1 MRGIVLSGLLLIST
15 IALADILFEDDFND
29 GNADGWMEIVP
40 EATYEVNA
48 DLRYEF
54 SFDGPEN
61 VDAISANYDGPGY
74 MTVPDYSV
82 RAEAIAHDPCDE
94 IAIILRGSS
103 EDTTGYFGMLRFD
116 IGEASIR
123 RLGAGPSWIVLAS
136 TSLNL
141 VYEQSYWIRFECLGN
156 MLYMKTWQ
164 GAIEDEPEEW
174 LLSVEDETYTDPGF
188 FALMAAA
195 YGGGSYDGEF
205 DNVCVT
211 APTQYFEHLTWGF
224 IKATS
229 LP

>member
-1 MRGIVLSGLLLIST
+1 MRCLVLSGLLLIST

-29 GNADGWMEIVP
+29 SNADGWLEIEP
-40 EATYEVNA
+40 DATYEANA

-61 VDAISANYDGPGY
+61 VDAVSANYDGPGY

-94 IAIILRGSS
+94 IAIILRGSV
-103 EDTTGYFGMLRFD
+103 DTTGYFDMLRFD

-123 RLGAGPSWIVLAS
+123 RFSAGPGWIVIAS

-141 VYEQSYWIRFECLGN
+141 VFEQPYWIRFECLGN
-156 MLYMKTWQ
+156 ILYMKAWQ
-164 GAIEDEPEEW
+164 GTIEDEPDEW
-174 LLSVEDETYTDPGF
+174 LLSVEDETHSDPGF
-188 FALMAAA
+188 FAIMAAA
-195 YGGGSYDGEF
+195 WGGGSYDGEF
-205 DNVCVT
+205 DNICVT
-211 APTQYFEHLTWGF
+211 TPTQDFDHLTWGF
-224 IKATS
+224 IKTTS